1 MTQWKFLAVLALAGG
16 LAACQTGKSDGAD
29 TCDAKQ
35 LDIFLNG
42 LSATEV
48 RMSISNRAG
57 DRPVRYYTEGDP
69 LTMDH
74 NPQRLNVE
82 LGKDTRIKRFWCG

>member
-1 MTQWKFLAVLALAGG
+1 MKHWTLLPVLALAGG
-16 LAACQTGKSDGAD
+16 LAACQTAKSDADD
-29 TCDAKQ
+29 TCNARQ

-48 RMSISNRAG
+48 RVSIANRVG
-57 DRPVRYYTEGDP
+57 SRPVRYYTEGDP

>member
-1 MTQWKFLAVLALAGG
+1 MKHATILIAVVLAGG
-16 LAACQTGKSDGAD
+16 LAACQTAQADPDD
-29 TCDAKQ
+29 TCRARQ

-48 RMSISNRAG
+48 KVNIANRVG
-57 DRPVRYYTEGDP
+57 NRPIRYYTEGDP

-82 LGKDTRIKRFWCG
+82 LGKDSRIKRFWCG

>member
-1 MTQWKFLAVLALAGG
+1 MTQWKVLAVLGLVGG
-16 LAACQTGKSDGAD
+16 LAACQTARSDPDD
-29 TCDAKQ
+29 TCGAKQ
-35 LDIFLNG
+35 MDIFVNG

-48 RMSISNRAG
+48 RMNIANRAG
-57 DRPVRYYTEGDP
+57 NRPVRYYTEGDP

>member
-1 MTQWKFLAVLALAGG
+1 MTQRKFLAVLARAGG
-16 LAACQTGKSDGAD
+16 LAACQTAGPETGD

-48 RMSISNRAG
+48 RMNIANRAG
-57 DRPVRYYTEGDP
+57 DRPIRYYTEGDP

>member
-1 MTQWKFLAVLALAGG
+1 MFDRKIFLVLALAGG
-16 LAACQTGKSDGAD
+16 LSACQTAQSDPDDSCG
-29 TCDAKQ
+29 AKQ
-35 LDIFLNG
+35 MDIFVDG

-48 RMSISNRAG
+48 RLQIANRAG
-57 DRPVRYYTEGDP
+57 NRPVRYYTEGDP
-69 LTMDH
+69 ITMDH

>member
-1 MTQWKFLAVLALAGG
+1 MKQLAILAVLALAGG
-16 LAACQTGKSDGAD
+16 LAACQTSRADPAD
-29 TCDAKQ
+29 TCNGQQ
-35 LDIFLNG
+35 LDIYLNA

-48 RMSISNRAG
+48 RVTIANRVG
-57 DRPVRYYTEGDP
+57 NRPIRYYTEGDP
-69 LTMDH
+69 ITMDH